1 MKLFL
6 KFLNFDVNK
15 KKNFLNFNLYLLIN
29 LLILLDLLHL
39 LTFLL
44 LRLINSC
51 TIKQIISI
59 IPLKLLI

>member
-1 MKLFL
+1 M
-6 KFLNFDVNK
+6 
-15 KKNFLNFNLYLLIN
+15 KNFLNFNLYLLIN